1 MDALSLLKAD
11 HKTVEALFK
20 RFEKLSGN
28 GTSGKKKLVQQIIKE
43 LSIHA
48 AIEEQIFYPAVRK
61 LVKSSEDEIL
71 EALEEHHLVKWTLD
85 ELDGMNPS
93 AERYDAKVAVL
104 IHNVRL
110 HVHEEE
116 MELFPKVRKAIE
128 KRQLDALGE
137 ALAAAKKTAPT
148 HPHPRAPD
156 TPPANMAIGAGASI
170 VDRVRDAG
178 KGFMER
184 VSSSARKRTA
194 RAANGRRAN
203 GRSHANHG

>member
-1 MDALSLLKAD
+1 MDALTLLKAD
-11 HKTVEALFK
+11 HKSVETLFK
-20 RFEKLSGN
+20 RFEKLSIN
-28 GTSGKKKLVQQIIKE
+28 GTNGKKKLVQQIVKE

-48 AIEEQIFYPAVRK
+48 AIEEQVFYPAIRK
-61 LVKSSEDEIL
+61 LMKNVEDEVL

-85 ELDGMNPS
+85 ELDGMSPT

-104 IHNVRL
+104 IHNVRE

-116 MELFPKVRKAIE
+116 MELFPKVRKALE
-128 KRQLDALGE
+128 KRQLDAIG
-137 ALAAAKKTAPT
+137 ASLAAARKTAPT

-156 TPPANMAIGAGASI
+156 TPPANVALGAGARI

-184 VSSSARKRTA
+184 VSIAGRKRIA
-194 RAANGRRAN
+194 RPNGKRAN
-203 GRSHANHG
+203 GRAHANHG